1 MAKHKGKILVVDDNA
16 GVRSALKIL
25 LPLHFD
31 EAEAIASPNEL
42 ISRIAVFRPDTVL
55 LDMNFQRDINTGNE
69 GLFWLDEIKRTYS
82 DVQVV
87 LFTAYADVP
96 LAVEGMKRGAFDFI
110 VKPWENRKLISTL
123 AEACEQHRQQEGQ
136 KPSGTMLWGNSPQMQ
151 AIHNTLDRIAPTDAS
166 ILLTGENGTGKD
178 MLAKEIHRLSGRRA
192 KEIVCVDM
200 GAIPESLFESELSGG
215 SSLSYWQE

>member
-25 LPLHFD
+25 LPLYFD
-31 EAEAIASPNEL
+31 EAEAIASPNKL

-96 LAVEGMKRGAFDFI
+96 LAVEGMKRG
-110 VKPWENRKLISTL
+110 KR
-123 AEACEQHRQQEGQ
+123 
-136 KPSGTMLWGNSPQMQ
+136 
-151 AIHNTLDRIAPTDAS
+151 
-166 ILLTGENGTGKD
+166 
-178 MLAKEIHRLSGRRA
+178 RLSATRTLYTTFVLNDRRLRQ
-192 KEIVCVDM
+192 
-200 GAIPESLFESELSGG
+200 IPYKALSVN
-215 SSLSYWQE
+215 